1 MSRRSFGTIRQLGS
15 GRFQVRYRNST
26 GRMVPGPDTFAT
38 KGEAQRWLATAEADQ
53 LRGTFVDQRGLRLTF
68 DEWAEEWL
76 ATKPGQRAATLAR
89 DRAAIRTHFS
99 PAIGDLALP
108 AVAPGH
114 IRSIVT
120 TMQAAGLSPKS
131 VRTYVGTLQ
140 AIFGAAVDSDL
151 VARSPVRPRML
162 GLARVRKPERATLTA
177 EELLRLAGAMPPRYR
192 ALVLLAGTVGLRWG
206 EAIGLR
212 IGDVDF
218 LRRRL
223 SVRQTVEEVSG
234 HARVVAA
241 TKSEAGKRT
250 FALPAFLVDELAA
263 HLIKHRPA
271 AGPEDLVFLG
281 PKGGILRRSFEARV
295 FKPSVAAVG
304 LPENLTFHGL
314 RHVAT
319 TLMIVN
325 NEHPQVIQHRLG
337 HADPAM
343 SLGVYGHVPDDLDRA
358 AAGRLDGLF
367 RPGHASTGSGPAED
381 SAQRPSSV
389 SRTSAAGAFTT
400 TWVTARRSASPEQRT
415 SAATST
421 AKATR

>member
-26 GRMVPGPDTFAT
+26 GRMVAGPGTFAT

-53 LRGTFVDQRGLRLTF
+53 LRGTFVDQCGLRLTF
-68 DEWAEEWL
+68 DDWADEWL
-76 ATKPGQRAATLAR
+76 VTKPGQRAATLAR

-99 PAIGDLALP
+99 PVIGQMVLP
-108 AVAPGH
+108 AVTPGH
-114 IRSIVT
+114 VRSIVT

-162 GLARVRKPERATLTA
+162 GLARVRKPERAMLTA

-223 SVRQTVEEVSG
+223 SVCQTVEEVSG
-234 HARVVAA
+234 HVRVVAA
-241 TKSEAGKRT
+241 TKTEAGRRT
-250 FALPAFLVDELAA
+250 FALPVFLVDELAA
-263 HLIKHRPA
+263 HLAEYRPGA
-271 AGPEDLVFLG
+271 APDDLVFLG
-281 PKGGILRRSFEARV
+281 PKGGILRRSFEARI
-295 FKPSVAAVG
+295 FRPAVAAAD
-304 LPENLTFHGL
+304 LPSTLTFHGL

-319 TLMIVN
+319 TLMIAN
-325 NEHPQVIQHRLG
+325 NEHPKVIQHRLG

-343 SLGVYGHVPDDLDRA
+343 SLGVYGHVPDGLDHAAAERLDR
-358 AAGRLDGLF
+358 LF
-367 RPGHASTGSGPAED
+367 VAPAHRPPKEL
-381 SAQRPSSV
+381 
-389 SRTSAAGAFTT
+389 
-400 TWVTARRSASPEQRT
+400 
-415 SAATST
+415 
-421 AKATR
+421 

>member
-1 MSRRSFGTIRQLGS
+1 MSRRSFGTIRRLES

-26 GRMVPGPDTFAT
+26 GRMVPGPGTFAT
-38 KGEAQRWLATAEADQ
+38 KGDAQRWLATAEADQ
-53 LRGTFVDQRGLRLTF
+53 IRGTFVDQRGLRLTF

-99 PAIGDLALP
+99 PAIGQLGLP
-108 AVAPGH
+108 AVTPGH
-114 IRSIVT
+114 IRSIVVA
-120 TMQAAGLSPKS
+120 MQAAGLSPKS

-151 VARSPVRPRML
+151 LARSPVRPRTL
-162 GLARVRKPERATLTA
+162 GLAPVRRPERPTLTA
-177 EELLRLAGAMPPRYR
+177 AELLRLAAAMPPRYR
-192 ALVLLAGTVGLRWG
+192 VLVLLAGTVGLRWG

-212 IGDVDF
+212 VGDIDF

-234 HARVVAA
+234 HVRVVAA

-263 HLIKHRPA
+263 HIAAHRPG
-271 AGPEDLVFLG
+271 AGPDDLVFLG
-281 PKGGILRRSFEARV
+281 PKGGLLRRSFEARV
-295 FKPSVAAVG
+295 LKPAVKEAA

-319 TLMIVN
+319 TLMIAN
-325 NEHPQVIQHRLG
+325 NEHPKVIQHRLG

-343 SLGVYGHVPDDLDRA
+343 SLGVYGHVPSDLDQA
-358 AAGRLDGLF
+358 AAARLDGLF
-367 RPGHASTGSGPAED
+367 RPQSLGSAPD
-381 SAQRPSSV
+381 SS
-389 SRTSAAGAFTT
+389 
-400 TWVTARRSASPEQRT
+400 
-415 SAATST
+415 
-421 AKATR
+421 

>member
-1 MSRRSFGTIRQLGS
+1 MSRRSFGTIRKLGS
-15 GRFQVRYRNST
+15 GRFQVRYRNSA
-26 GRMVPGPDTFAT
+26 GRMVPGPGTFAT
-38 KGEAQRWLATAEADQ
+38 KGDAQRWLATAEADQ

-76 ATKPGQRAATLAR
+76 DTKAGQRAATLAR

-99 PAIGDLALP
+99 PAIGQLGLP
-108 AVAPGH
+108 AVTPGY
-114 IRSIVT
+114 IRSIVVS
-120 TMQAAGLSPKS
+120 MQVAGLSPKS

-140 AIFGAAVDSDL
+140 AVFGAAVDSDL
-151 VARSPVRPRML
+151 LARSPVRPRTL
-162 GLARVRKPERATLTA
+162 GLAPVRKPERPTLSA
-177 EELLRLAGAMPPRYR
+177 DELLRLAAAMPPRYR
-192 ALVLLAGTVGLRWG
+192 VLVLLAGTVGLRWG

-212 IGDVDF
+212 VGDIDF

-234 HARVVAA
+234 HVRVVAA

-263 HLIKHRPA
+263 HLGAHRPG

-295 FKPSVAAVG
+295 FKPWVETAS
-304 LPENLTFHGL
+304 LPDNLTFHGL

-319 TLMIVN
+319 TLMIAN
-325 NEHPQVIQHRLG
+325 NEHPKVIQHRLG

-343 SLGVYGHVPDDLDRA
+343 SLGVYGHVPDDLDQEV
-358 AAGRLDGLF
+358 AGRLDRLF
-367 RPGHASTGSGPAED
+367 RGQTSGAASS
-381 SAQRPSSV
+381 
-389 SRTSAAGAFTT
+389 
-400 TWVTARRSASPEQRT
+400 
-415 SAATST
+415 
-421 AKATR
+421 

>member
-1 MSRRSFGTIRQLGS
+1 MSRRSFGTIRKLES
-15 GRFQVRYRNST
+15 GRFQVRYRNSA
-26 GRMVPGPDTFAT
+26 GRMVPGPGTFAA
-38 KGEAQRWLATAEADQ
+38 KGDAQRWLATAEADQ

-76 ATKPGQRAATLAR
+76 ASKPGQRAATLAR

-99 PAIGDLALP
+99 PVIGQLGLP
-108 AVAPGH
+108 AVTPGH
-114 IRSIVT
+114 VRSIVVS
-120 TMQAAGLSPKS
+120 MQAAGLSPKS

-140 AIFGAAVDSDL
+140 AIFSAAVDSDL
-151 VARSPVRPRML
+151 LARSPVRPRAL
-162 GLARVRKPERATLTA
+162 GLAAVRRPGRPTLTA
-177 EELLRLAGAMPPRYR
+177 EELLHLAGAMPPRYR

-212 IGDVDF
+212 VGDVDF
-218 LRRRL
+218 LRRTL

-234 HARVVAA
+234 HVRVVPA

-263 HLIKHRPA
+263 HVAVHRPG
-271 AGPEDLVFLG
+271 AGPDDLVFLG

-295 FKPSVAAVG
+295 FKPSVESAG

-319 TLMIVN
+319 TLMITN
-325 NEHPQVIQHRLG
+325 NEHPKVIQHRLG

-343 SLGVYGHVPDDLDRA
+343 SLGVYGHVPDDLDQA
-358 AAGRLDGLF
+358 VAGRLDALF
-367 RPGHASTGSGPAED
+367 RPQSFD
-381 SAQRPSSV
+381 SASDSS
-389 SRTSAAGAFTT
+389 
-400 TWVTARRSASPEQRT
+400 
-415 SAATST
+415 
-421 AKATR
+421 